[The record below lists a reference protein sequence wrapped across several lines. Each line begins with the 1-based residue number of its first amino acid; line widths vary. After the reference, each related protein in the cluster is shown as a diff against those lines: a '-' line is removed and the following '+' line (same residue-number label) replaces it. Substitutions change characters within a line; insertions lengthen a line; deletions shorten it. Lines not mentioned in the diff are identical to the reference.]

1 VSVRVVEEV
10 TGRVRDIIRRVR
22 ERIPG
27 GSMAG
32 QIQVG
37 RGQLIETARS
47 KLRELTSRVEA
58 LRPRVVPIVK
68 EYRLGEKI
76 MKAGLMGQ
84 SEHISIESG
93 EAADKSRLF
102 DDISIVI

>member
-10 TGRVRDIIRRVR
+10 TGRVRDVIRRIR

-27 GSMAG
+27 GPMMG

-47 KLRELTSRVEA
+47 KLREVTSRIEA
-58 LRPRVVPIVK
+58 MRPRVVPVVK

-76 MKAGLMGQ
+76 MKADILGQ
-84 SEHISIESG
+84 SEHISIEGG